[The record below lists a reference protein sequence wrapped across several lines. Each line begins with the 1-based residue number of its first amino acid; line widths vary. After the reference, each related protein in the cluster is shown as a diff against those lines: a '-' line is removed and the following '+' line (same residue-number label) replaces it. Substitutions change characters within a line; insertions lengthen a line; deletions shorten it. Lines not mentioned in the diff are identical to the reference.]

1 MGEQIFPKDIPHL
14 HNRENEPKE
23 TSMVAEKSAS
33 PSVAQLAGKFQDQ
46 PSLSGKEIPIN
57 KPIRRKP
64 PCSLPLHLHK
74 PELGQNG
81 ELKQSPNASQPPRV
95 KVKSSPL
102 IEKLQANL
110 AFAPASLLPGA
121 SPKSPGL
128 KVMTSPFHSP
138 PSTPISPQ
146 VQSHSSES
154 DEIPV
159 SFDEPPEGTHLQFYN
174 KVRTRGSIKRRPP
187 SRRFRKSQTEFG
199 DDQEL
204 GVTVS
209 PQENGAKEDGE
220 EDGVFTDKG
229 KTVKSLSPPVDGVDH
244 HVKQNQIAADEK
256 TPSLQGSRGTET
268 TESKIG
274 TEEVTSCQD
283 SKEEKP
289 QQKNSEEEPCE
300 NIKENKAKSPDH
312 SASENTE
319 GQSSKSTLRHKNG
332 AASDQEN
339 KDKEEKEERS
349 GESEDTQPISD
360 IQDTGT
366 PQPARD
372 TETAVRSNV

>member
-14 HNRENEPKE
+14 HNRENKPKE
-23 TSMVAEKSAS
+23 TSMVVEKSAS
-33 PSVAQLAGKFQDQ
+33 PSVAQLAGKFQ
-46 PSLSGKEIPIN
+46 PSHSGNEIPIN

-64 PCSLPLHLHK
+64 PCSLPLHTHK
-74 PELGQNG
+74 PELGHNG
-81 ELKQSPNASQPPRV
+81 ELKQSPNASHPPRV

-128 KVMTSPFHSP
+128 KIMTSPFHSP

-146 VQSHSSES
+146 VQSYSSES
-154 DEIPV
+154 DEMPV

-187 SRRFRKSQTEFG
+187 SRRFRKSQSEFG

-209 PQENGAKEDGE
+209 PQENGAKEE
-220 EDGVFTDKG
+220 EEEHDPFTDKG
-229 KTVKSLSPPVDGVDH
+229 KTVKTLVDGVDH
-244 HVKQNQIAADEK
+244 HVKQNQVAADEK
-256 TPSLQGSRGTET
+256 MPSAQGSKET
-268 TESKIG
+268 TDSKIG

-283 SKEEKP
+283 SKGENP
-289 QQKNSEEEPCE
+289 LQKNSEEEPSE
-300 NIKENKAKSPDH
+300 TIKENKDKSADH
-312 SASENTE
+312 SAAEDTE
-319 GQSSKSTLRHKNG
+319 GLSLKSTLRHKEDG
-332 AASDQEN
+332 DASDQEN
-339 KDKEEKEERS
+339 EEEKEEKS
-349 GESEDTQPISD
+349 GESEDTLLISD
-360 IQDTGT
+360 TQDTGI
-366 PQPARD
+366 PPPAS
-372 TETAVRSNV
+372 ETDMSSEV